1 MELIRT
7 HGNSLMSALGKSLA
21 EIWKQHLVRQ
31 ERRVGY
37 WQLMNMTDKA
47 LKDIGVSRCD
57 IRRKIYDRHD

>member
-1 MELIRT
+1 
-7 HGNSLMSALGKSLA
+7 MSALGKSLA

-57 IRRKIYDRHD
+57 IRRKIYARHD

>member
-7 HGNSLMSALGKSLA
+7 HGNSLMSTVGRTVA

-31 ERRVGY
+31 ERRVSY
-37 WQLMNMTDKA
+37 WQLQNMTDKA